1 MVFGIGFWT
10 GWSATTWE
18 KVPPCPWSKWTLW
31 KLKVVTSALFLFS
44 RNNLESVWRYDNF
57 RGSKRWSE
65 PQNSQYIVKKK
76 IIHSCWDDGGMI
88 QLEPLLSNVIHTSNG
103 YLAITQVPFRDRGTH
118 LEKFR
123 ERIQSPLGTEMH
135 WTCDAL
141 ILSEWVELAYNLT
154 IWKGTFPLCFV
165 EVTFT

>member
-1 MVFGIGFWT
+1 MAFGIGFERDDLQQHRKTYRHARYQSECCESWRLLQVPFSFSPAT
-10 GWSATTWE
+10 ISKVYEDMMISEVQKGEVNPKIPSTSSRKKSFIHVGMMEGWSI
-18 KVPPCPWSKWTLW
+18 
-31 KLKVVTSALFLFS
+31 
-44 RNNLESVWRYDNF
+44 
-57 RGSKRWSE
+57 GS
-65 PQNSQYIVKKK
+65 
-76 IIHSCWDDGGMI
+76 
-88 QLEPLLSNVIHTSNG
+88 LVIHTSNG

-135 WTCDAL
+135 WTCDTL
-141 ILSEWVELAYNLT
+141 ILSESVELAYKIT